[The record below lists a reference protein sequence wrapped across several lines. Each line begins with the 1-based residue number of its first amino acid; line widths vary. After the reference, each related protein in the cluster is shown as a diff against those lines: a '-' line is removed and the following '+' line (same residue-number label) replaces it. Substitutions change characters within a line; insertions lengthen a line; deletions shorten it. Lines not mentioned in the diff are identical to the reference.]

1 MWTDFYF
8 TNLPKWAFFWGGR
21 PIKRGPPKK
30 EKEKKNFGLC
40 PRRLIRGNHTNTNV
54 HNTSHWMNQY
64 LSGPIVAIQCAILFN
79 IIIIIWKHSNSRPDL
94 TSHWHPQVKFIEQ
107 RADRSFTCTPLGL
120 ILGPYLWSQV
130 PRRGVTPVSHACPMP
145 RGPSPLGSKCHF
157 EWHLFWVTFEWLE
170 LV

>member
-8 TNLPKWAFFWGGR
+8 TNLPKWAFFGGGR

-40 PRRLIRGNHTNTNV
+40 PLQLIRGNHTNTNV

-79 IIIIIWKHSNSRPDL
+79 IIIIIWKHTNSRPDL
-94 TSHWHPQVKFIEQ
+94 TRHWHP
-107 RADRSFTCTPLGL
+107 P
-120 ILGPYLWSQV
+120 SQV
-130 PRRGVTPVSHACPMP
+130 HWAEGRQKFHLHTTGFDPRTLFVVPGSQKGVYSSESCMPHATWPITPGVKMP
-145 RGPSPLGSKCHF
+145 
-157 EWHLFWVTFEWLE
+157 FWVTLEWLE